1 MQVTSLDIS
10 THTPL
15 TGRDL
20 NGVFHIQII
29 KISTHTPLTGR
40 DHLSCLLTRFLQIS
54 THTPL
59 TGRDELQNHKRH
71 IIVQFLLTRPLRDV
85 TAFNFVQNTSNGFLL
100 TRPLRDV
107 TACCR
112 WLLEQRGIST
122 HTPLTGRDRYAL
134 ACNFP
139 LISNFYSHAPYGT

>member
-85 TAFNFVQNTSNGFLL
+85 TPWHRNNSRHPRFLL

-107 TACCR
+107 TNNY
-112 WLLEQRGIST
+112 SFM
-122 HTPLTGRDRYAL
+122 PLFIIY
-134 ACNFP
+134 
-139 LISNFYSHAPYGT
+139 FYSHAPYGT